1 MSATVLQLKRFINK
15 SYDYFLDSSDD
26 VFVEFIYHRFDDYIS
41 ALNTLYP
48 AKHALKRWRV
58 IFGIC
63 SMNIVRTC
71 YFTYVCMSEC
81 VFIM

>member
-41 ALNTLYP
+41 ALNTLYQ
-48 AKHALKRWRV
+48 AKHALKR
-58 IFGIC
+58 
-63 SMNIVRTC
+63 
-71 YFTYVCMSEC
+71 
-81 VFIM
+81 